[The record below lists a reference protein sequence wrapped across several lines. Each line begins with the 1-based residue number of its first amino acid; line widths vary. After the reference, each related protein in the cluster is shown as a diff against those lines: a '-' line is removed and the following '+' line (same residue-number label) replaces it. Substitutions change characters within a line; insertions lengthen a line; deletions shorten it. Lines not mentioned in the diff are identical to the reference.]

1 MERILRNVWYLGGSN
16 VIKKIITRDKER
28 QESQR
33 RKCDGGSKG
42 WSDVKEGTIN

>member
-1 MERILRNVWYLGGSN
+1 MERILQDIWYLGGSN
-16 VIKKIITRDKER
+16 VIIKIITRDKGR

-33 RKCDGGSKG
+33 RKCEGSKG